1 MSDLR
6 QRTNGKANGNGAA
19 NGNGQP
25 KVVVTEEG
33 KKLDQRLDKTTGE
46 QQARRAGGQNNN
58 KAAGRHRCCEASESP
73 EAGRQQR
80 DLQ

>member
-6 QRTNGKANGNGAA
+6 QRTNGKANGNGTA

-33 KKLDQRLDKTTGE
+33 KKLDQRLDKHE
-46 QQARRAGGQNNN
+46 RYDCVCFRAPRGLTDAQ
-58 KAAGRHRCCEASESP
+58 
-73 EAGRQQR
+73 
-80 DLQ
+80 L

>member
-6 QRTNGKANGNGAA
+6 QRTNGKVNGNGTT

-33 KKLDQRLDKTTGE
+33 KKLDQRLDKHE
-46 QQARRAGGQNNN
+46 RYDRSCWARRGLTSA
-58 KAAGRHRCCEASESP
+58 
-73 EAGRQQR
+73 
-80 DLQ
+80 

>member
-6 QRTNGKANGNGAA
+6 QRTNGKANGNGTT

-33 KKLDQRLDKTTGE
+33 KKLDQRLDKHE
-46 QQARRAGGQNNN
+46 RYDRVYSRARRGLTGAQ
-58 KAAGRHRCCEASESP
+58 
-73 EAGRQQR
+73 
-80 DLQ
+80 L